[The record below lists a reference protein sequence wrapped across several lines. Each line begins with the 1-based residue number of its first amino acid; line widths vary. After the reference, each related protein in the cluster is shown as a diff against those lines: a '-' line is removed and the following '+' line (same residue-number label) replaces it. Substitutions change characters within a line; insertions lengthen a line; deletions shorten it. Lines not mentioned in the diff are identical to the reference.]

1 MRMKTPKN
9 LLNIIQELCAVG
21 YETYAA
27 GGCIRDA
34 FLKKEPK
41 SWRIYTSALPKT
53 VQILFDEYDL
63 NRCPKSNIV
72 MLFDGETKYEIVTID
87 NGLRKKSSIND
98 IIPLD
103 IEKVLS
109 QRDFTINTIAY
120 NDSGLIVNY
129 FEGYNDLRRRVIRC
143 VGDPNEKMKK
153 DSLNILRALRY
164 AACLNFS
171 IDKETSN
178 AIHKN
183 AGLLAKVPKRRIR
196 DELCKL
202 LSGVN
207 STKVLLNYAD
217 VFAVIIPE
225 LEPCIGF
232 NQNNPYHCFD
242 VYEHMVRAVENYA
255 GTDIEIKFALFLHD
269 IGKPDCYFTDERGG
283 HFYGHPVNSAEKA
296 EIITSRLHFNEQTKN
311 NIVKLVRYHDFDFP
325 TTAKGV
331 KRLLNKIGE
340 YSMNQLLEVKAAD
353 IKAHTPQTSDALLLK
368 LTEFNQLLN
377 YVLSSDTQIKRL
389 KLSVNGKD
397 IVALG
402 GKVGPN
408 IGRIIQTLEQ
418 EVANN
423 TIPNEKEALLERIRE
438 LLATGDTKNEQL

>member
-1 MRMKTPKN
+1 MRMKKPKR
-9 LLNIIQELCAVG
+9 LLSIIQKLYSAG
-21 YETYAA
+21 YESYAV

-41 SWRIYTSALPKT
+41 SWRLYTSAPSEV
-53 VQILFDEYDL
+53 VQIIFEEDHL
-63 NRCPKSNIV
+63 NYSPKHSIV
-72 MLFDGETKYEIVTID
+72 TLVDGETKYEIVTID
-87 NGLRKKSSIND
+87 NGLQKEKASND
-98 IIPLD
+98 VVPLD

-109 QRDFTINTIAY
+109 QRDFTINTIVY
-120 NDSGLIVNY
+120 NDSGLIVDHFN
-129 FEGYNDLRRRVIRC
+129 GYNDLRRKVIRC
-143 VGDPNEKMKK
+143 VGDPNEKMQK

-164 AACLNFS
+164 ASCLTFS
-171 IDKETSN
+171 IDKATSD

-183 AGLLAKVPKRRIR
+183 VELLTKIPKKRIR
-196 DELCKL
+196 NELCKL

-207 STKVLLNYAD
+207 SAKVLLKYAD

-225 LEPCIGF
+225 LELCIGF

-242 VYEHMVRAVENYA
+242 VYEHMVRAVENYT
-255 GTDIEIKFALFLHD
+255 GDDIEIKFALFLHD

-331 KRLLNKIGE
+331 KRLLNKVGE

-368 LTEFNQLLN
+368 LAKFEQLLN
-377 YVLSSDTQIKRL
+377 KVLSSDAQIIRS
-389 KLSVNGKD
+389 KLAVNGKD

-402 GKVGPN
+402 VKEGPDIGK
-408 IGRIIQTLEQ
+408 IIQTLGQ
-418 EVANN
+418 EVATNAI
-423 TIPNEKEALLERIRE
+423 TNERETLLKRTKELIAKGE
-438 LLATGDTKNEQL
+438 TKNE

>member
-1 MRMKTPKN
+1 MRMKKPKR
-9 LLNIIQELCAVG
+9 LLSIIQKLYSAG
-21 YETYAA
+21 YESYAV

-41 SWRIYTSALPKT
+41 SWRLYTSAPSEV
-53 VQILFDEYDL
+53 VQIIFEEDHL
-63 NRCPKSNIV
+63 NYSPKHSIV
-72 MLFDGETKYEIVTID
+72 TLVDGETKYEIVTID
-87 NGLRKKSSIND
+87 NGLQKEKASND
-98 IIPLD
+98 VVPLD

-109 QRDFTINTIAY
+109 QRDFTINTIVY
-120 NDSGLIVNY
+120 NDRGLIVDY
-129 FEGYNDLRRRVIRC
+129 FNGYNDLRRKVIRC
-143 VGDPNEKMKK
+143 VGDPNEKMQK

-164 AACLNFS
+164 ASCLNFS
-171 IDKETSN
+171 IDKATSN

-183 AGLLAKVPKRRIR
+183 AELLTKIPKKRIR
-196 DELCKL
+196 NELCKL
-202 LSGVN
+202 LSGAN

-217 VFAVIIPE
+217 VFAIIIPE

-283 HFYGHPVNSAEKA
+283 HFYGHPVNSAEKV
-296 EIITSRLHFNEQTKN
+296 EKILSRLHFNEQTKN

-325 TTAKGV
+325 TTAKGG
-331 KRLLNKIGE
+331 KRLLNKVGE
-340 YSMNQLLEVKAAD
+340 YSMNQLLEVKEAD

-368 LTEFNQLLN
+368 LTEFKQLLN
-377 YVLSSDTQIKRL
+377 HVLSSDTQIKRL

-402 GKVGPN
+402 GKEGPN

>member
-1 MRMKTPKN
+1 MRMKKPKR
-9 LLNIIQELCAVG
+9 LLSIIQELYSAG
-21 YETYAA
+21 YEACAA

-41 SWRIYTSALPKT
+41 SWRLYTSAPSEV
-53 VQILFDEYDL
+53 VQIIFEEDHL
-63 NRCPKSNIV
+63 NYSPKHSIV
-72 MLFDGETKYEIVTID
+72 TLVDGETKYEIVTID
-87 NGLRKKSSIND
+87 NGVRKKSSSND
-98 IIPLD
+98 IVPLD

-202 LSGVN
+202 LSGAN

-217 VFAVIIPE
+217 VFAIIIPE

-353 IKAHTPQTSDALLLK
+353 IKAHTPQTSDALLPK
-368 LTEFNQLLN
+368 LAEFEQLLN
-377 YVLSSDTQIKRL
+377 KVLSSDAQIIRL
-389 KLSVNGKD
+389 KLAVNGKD

-402 GKVGPN
+402 VKEGPDIGK
-408 IGRIIQTLEQ
+408 IIQTLGQ
-418 EVANN
+418 EVATNV
-423 TIPNEKEALLERIRE
+423 IPNERETLLNRIKELISEGE
-438 LLATGDTKNEQL
+438 TKNG